1 MYVCM
6 YVCMHVSMHTCMY
19 TVPDR
24 PVYIHACMYEMYVYP
39 YVYRLRR
46 LLPPL
51 LAVAIPRTCA
61 FVTGASPPFGSP
73 SGKTLDVGPPE
84 VCVPAAG
91 GALTPGGQRWR
102 IVGAENILKSTVPF
116 TVTLYSTETLGR

>member
-1 MYVCM
+1 MKMYVF
-6 YVCMHVSMHTCMY
+6 
-19 TVPDR
+19 
-24 PVYIHACMYEMYVYP
+24 P

-61 FVTGASPPFGSP
+61 FVSTGASPLFGAP
-73 SGKTLDVGPPE
+73 SGKILDAGPPD

-116 TVTLYSTETLGR
+116 TVTVYSTETLGR